1 MFVNRNPISSAVLQS
16 ISRRPVTMQSG
27 SDRSDHSGL
36 FSGTLT
42 QLLAAVSGTLFA
54 ISDGMSYGW
63 TAPIIPYL
71 ISEDSH
77 IKTTKQEA
85 EWLETLIMAGS
96 FFSLP
101 LTIYLVDKIGRRRSM
116 LAAAVISLLC
126 WVIIASAGRMLY
138 IFIARFLFGTASN
151 MAFVAAPMY
160 VAEIAD
166 HKIRGFLSSIIY
178 LMMLVG
184 FVIVYSVVPFSPFY
198 TVPVIGVVILLTDFS
213 TFYFM
218 PETPYYLVYKN
229 QIKEAK
235 QSLQFLRP
243 GRDIEDELSD
253 IIQAVATQKME
264 QGRLLDLLTVK
275 SNRKATIIMFVLNG
289 GQHMCAISVVLMNL
303 HLILKEGDSIYM
315 PPEYVAIVFSVI
327 MLVSSQ
333 LASLQ
338 VDKFGRKILL
348 VVSTVVSGLCLLAL
362 AIYFNLKN
370 TGYNV
375 RPVSWIPMAA
385 VMIYA
390 AGFKIGLGIVPI
402 VITAE
407 IFSARVKAAGM
418 TIADAW
424 YVVGSII
431 SLQVYQWLSN
441 AYGLEAPFYLFA
453 VCSFLITLFTIFC
466 IPETKG
472 KTLEEIQMILKGE
485 SEELAAI
492 RSRQKYSTFVNE
504 ISC

>member
-1 MFVNRNPISSAVLQS
+1 
-16 ISRRPVTMQSG
+16 
-27 SDRSDHSGL
+27 
-36 FSGTLT
+36 
-42 QLLAAVSGTLFA
+42 
-54 ISDGMSYGW
+54 
-63 TAPIIPYL
+63 
-71 ISEDSH
+71 
-77 IKTTKQEA
+77 
-85 EWLETLIMAGS
+85 
-96 FFSLP
+96 
-101 LTIYLVDKIGRRRSM
+101 
-116 LAAAVISLLC
+116 
-126 WVIIASAGRMLY
+126 
-138 IFIARFLFGTASN
+138 

-184 FVIVYSVVPFSPFY
+184 FVIVYSVAPFSPFY

-218 PETPYYLVYKN
+218 PETPYYLVYKD
-229 QIKEAK
+229 QIKEAR

-243 GRDIEDELSD
+243 GRDIEDELND
-253 IIQAVATQKME
+253 IIHAVTRQKAE

-275 SNRKATIIMFVLNG
+275 SNRKATIIMFILNG
-289 GQHMCAISVVLMNL
+289 GQQMCAISVVLMNL

-315 PPEYVAIVFSVI
+315 SPEYVAIVFSVI

-338 VDKFGRKILL
+338 VDRFGRKVLL
-348 VVSTVVSGLCLLAL
+348 VISTLVSGICLLAL
-362 AIYFNLKN
+362 AIYFNFKN
-370 TGYNV
+370 TGYDV
-375 RPVSWIPMAA
+375 RPASWIPITA

-407 IFSARVKAAGM
+407 IFSAKVKAAGM

-424 YVVGSII
+424 YVIGSIV
-431 SLQVYQWLSN
+431 SLQIYQWLSN

-453 VCSFLITLFTIFC
+453 VCSFMITLFTIFY

-485 SEELAAI
+485 SDEVAAI
-492 RSRQKYSTFVNE
+492 RSSQKYSTFVNDV
-504 ISC
+504 SC